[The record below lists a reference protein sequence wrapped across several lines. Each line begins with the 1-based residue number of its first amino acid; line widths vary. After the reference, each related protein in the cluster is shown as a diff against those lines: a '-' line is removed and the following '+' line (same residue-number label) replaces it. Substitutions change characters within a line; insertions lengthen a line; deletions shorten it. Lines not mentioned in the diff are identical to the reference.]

1 MTIPDRPG
9 VKGHDL
15 MALER
20 FMDDTRH
27 MIEFDVLT
35 WQAPVGD
42 KGDYI
47 RAFVTEAA
55 YAKALTA
62 QKRGHIKIRRHAAVI
77 EGHILPDKPK
87 KRRRG
92 R

>member
-27 MIEFDVLT
+27 MIEFDVLS

-47 RAFVTEAA
+47 RAFVTEEA
-55 YAKALTA
+55 YEKALAA
-62 QKRGHIKIRRHAAVI
+62 QKCGHIKIRRHATVI

>member
-1 MTIPDRPG
+1 MTIPDKPG
-9 VKGHDL
+9 IKGHGL

-35 WQAPVGD
+35 SQAPVGD
-42 KGDYI
+42 RGDQV

-55 YAKALTA
+55 YEKALAAETS
-62 QKRGHIKIRRHAAVI
+62 GHIKIRRHAAVI
-77 EGHILPDKPK
+77 EGHILPQKQK
-87 KRRRG
+87 KRRR
-92 R
+92 RR

>member
-27 MIEFDVLT
+27 MIEFDVLS

-47 RAFVTEAA
+47 RAFVTEEA
-55 YAKALTA
+55 YAKALAA
-62 QKRGHIKIRRHAAVI
+62 QKRGHIKIRRHATVI
-77 EGHILPDKPK
+77 
-87 KRRRG
+87 
-92 R
+92 